1 MSCSKEEECFS
12 TFFLMAQG
20 LDQPRPQGFS
30 LKSPGDEVGVGL
42 LHIHFFSLIAF
53 VLT

>member
-20 LDQPRPQGFS
+20 LDFS
-30 LKSPGDEVGVGL
+30 TYTSSL
-42 LHIHFFSLIAF
+42 LLFLFYQQIAEGAQ
-53 VLT
+53 